1 VYNRYLVIIGTLAL
15 SVILHLSI
23 PYDYVYAQG
32 NQSGENSIFTPDNNM
47 TDETSNNN
55 TGGIMKNTSGLL
67 DDAFDTLRD
76 TFGSFFGK

>member
-32 NQSGENSIFTPDNNM
+32 NQSGENTIFTPDNNM
-47 TDETSNNN
+47 TNGTSNN

-67 DDAFDTLRD
+67 DDAFDTLKD
-76 TFGSFFGK
+76 TFGSIFGK

>member
-1 VYNRYLVIIGTLAL
+1 VYNRYLVIIGTLTLA
-15 SVILHLSI
+15 VILHLSA

-32 NQSGENSIFTPDNNM
+32 NQSGDNTILTPDNNM
-47 TDETSNNN
+47 TNGTSNN
-55 TGGIMKNTSGLL
+55 TGIMKNTSGLL